1 MALRIRRRAPTSS
14 GSRPR
19 RPLPAG
25 VVAVLLLLLGAGYLL
40 DRVGLL
46 PDDVARVLRNV
57 EQIVLDTLSEGRS
70 PGPSVPPVGRAEDV
84 DLQAARTLLARI
96 RVEPERRRGYDR
108 SDWPHWLDQ
117 DGNCLNAREEVL
129 KRQSLRKVRLS
140 ADGCAIVSGL
150 WRDPY
155 TGEEFSDPDQL
166 DVDHLVPLEEAHN
179 SGGHAWDRE
188 RRAAFA
194 NDLDDPRTLIAVSR
208 EANRAKGSKGPEQW
222 LPPQTSYRCHYVAD
236 WIAVKARWELSMDE
250 SERAAVGNILNAC
263 AAEVTASAR
272 RPVAR

>member
-1 MALRIRRRAPTSS
+1 MAPRIRRRTPASS
-14 GSRPR
+14 GPRPR
-19 RPLPAG
+19 RSLSAG
-25 VVAVLLLLLGAGYLL
+25 TVAVLLLVLGAGYLL

-46 PDDVARVLRNV
+46 PDDLARVLREV
-57 EQIVLDTLSEGRS
+57 ERTVLDTLPDGRS
-70 PGPSVPPVGRAEDV
+70 PGPSVPPVGRAENV
-84 DLQAARTLLARI
+84 DIQAARSLLARI

-117 DGNCLNAREEVL
+117 DGNCLDAREEVL
-129 KRQSLRKVRLS
+129 KRQSLRKVRFS
-140 ADGCAIVSGL
+140 DDGCRVVSGL

-155 TGEEFSDPDQL
+155 TDEEFTDPHHL

-194 NDLDDPRTLIAVSR
+194 NDLDDPRTLIAVSS
-208 EANRAKGSKGPEQW
+208 EVNRAKGSKGPEQW
-222 LPPQTSYRCHYVAD
+222 LPPHTSYRCRYVAD
-236 WIAVKARWELSMDE
+236 WIAVKARWGLSMDE
-250 SERAAVGNILNAC
+250 SERVAVSNILTAC

-272 RPVAR
+272 RPAR